1 MCSTLPSFLHGMFVI
16 KQLPGG
22 SGNTLEML
30 ALLLFA
36 SQGPESTRSTRWSD
50 AIYPEVVQGLAMMS
64 AMMGTLIILLAF
76 FAT

>member
-1 MCSTLPSFLHGMFVI
+1 MFVI

-36 SQGPESTRSTRWSD
+36 SQGLSPLGQPVGQMLS
-50 AIYPEVVQGLAMMS
+50 
-64 AMMGTLIILLAF
+64 
-76 FAT
+76 